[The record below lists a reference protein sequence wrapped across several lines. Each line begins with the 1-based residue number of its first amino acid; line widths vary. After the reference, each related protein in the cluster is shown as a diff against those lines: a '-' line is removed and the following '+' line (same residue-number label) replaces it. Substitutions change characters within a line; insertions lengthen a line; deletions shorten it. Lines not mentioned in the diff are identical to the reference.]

1 MPTIFR
7 LFCWCMDSDGSIT
20 TFSGVRFW
28 PLLPNPADIRI
39 EDIAHALSNQCRF
52 AGHSREF
59 YSVAEHSVRVSQ
71 LCRPEDAL
79 WGLLHDA
86 SEAYLSDVPAPLKE
100 LPAFE
105 AYRAA
110 ERILQGTIAI
120 RFGLSTEQ
128 PRSVTEADRAVLGI
142 EIRDLLRPL
151 GLPQPERPAQ
161 KIKLVITNPWQPRI
175 AKARFLNRFR
185 ELCWKL

>member
-1 MPTIFR
+1 MVPH
-7 LFCWCMDSDGSIT
+7 GSIT
-20 TFSGVRFW
+20 TFSGFRFW
-28 PLLPNPADIRI
+28 PMLPNPDDIRI
-39 EDIAHALSNQCRF
+39 EDIAHSLSNHCRF
-52 AGHSREF
+52 GVHAREF

-71 LCRPEDAL
+71 HCRPEDAL

-86 SEAYLSDVPAPLKE
+86 SEAYLSDVPAPMKA
-100 LPAFE
+100 LPAFD

-110 ERILQGTIAI
+110 ERSLQGTIAV

-142 EIRDLLRPL
+142 EIRDLLRPTV
-151 GLPQPERPAQ
+151 GRQPGRPPHH
-161 KIKLVITNPWQPRI
+161 KLTITNPWQPRI
-175 AKARFLNRFR
+175 AKARFLSRFR